1 MIRSG
6 RRTAWNCGLPFGH
19 ELRAEWR
26 IADCPS
32 ATSSG
37 LGGGLGTEVI
47 SPKKFEDIT
56 NIEFPFLLLTT
67 AKMVASRPETV
78 QKYLNAV
85 AKAQRFI
92 VRQPGDTVTSYR
104 NTLPADVGRSVSD
117 DDLRSQMYSSS
128 RYDRIAFT
136 TQDTDELRRT
146 AEFMLREKMLKAM
159 PDLDKWVNL
168 TLAKN
173 AASNLGN

>member
-1 MIRSG
+1 MQS
-6 RRTAWNCGLPFGH
+6 AAFDAVMVWEPQ
-19 ELRAEWR
+19 ASR
-26 IADCPS
+26 IVQA
-32 ATSSG
+32 
-37 LGGGLGTEVI
+37 GLGTEVI

-67 AKMVASRPETV
+67 AKMVNTRPETV

-92 VRQPGDTVTSYR
+92 VRQPNETVANYR
-104 NTLPADVGRSVSD
+104 NTLPADVSKSISD
-117 DDLRSQMYSSS
+117 DDLRSQIYSSS

-136 TQDTDELRRT
+136 TRDTDELRRT
-146 AEFMLREKMLKAM
+146 AEFMLREKLLKAM

-168 TLAKN
+168 ALAKN
-173 AASNLGN
+173 AAANLGN